1 MGSDVSFEIVA
12 LGFFC
17 LALISMFLFQSY
29 SWGLFGVAIFCLI
42 CGLLA
47 SYFKTHRSKFRVG
60 EICLSLMVLW
70 IAMDIYL
77 TAWAHFSDAIWLT
90 YFSTICLDS
99 SFFGVPILLV
109 GSVVAFLFWKDSNII
124 EAQKD
129 NLPKKPNG
137 ILIIFGILFALCALW
152 IIGVF
157 LYGLM
162 HFQ

>member
-1 MGSDVSFEIVA
+1 MGSDVIFEIVV

-17 LALISMFLFQSY
+17 LALISMFLFPSY
-29 SWGLFGVAIFCLI
+29 SWGLFGAAVFCLI
-42 CGLLA
+42 FGLLA

-70 IAMDIYL
+70 IAMDICL
-77 TAWAHFSDAIWLT
+77 TAWVHFSDAIWLT

-99 SFFGVPILLV
+99 SFFGVPILVV
-109 GSVVAFLFWKDSNII
+109 GSVVAFIFWKDSKIV
-124 EAQKD
+124 ETQKD
-129 NLPKKPNG
+129 DSSGKPNG
-137 ILIIFGILFALCALW
+137 ILIIFGILFAFCALW